1 MVMHVA
7 ARRGWTSNA
16 LRMILIL
23 FAVSLT
29 ISGFGPSA
37 SARLGGFEDGR
48 DAATRLDVATTS
60 LRFHPKTHRYKWSF
74 STFERFRLRNGGS
87 FVLFVDSVGAAR
99 WDYRLYVWNDSGS
112 SGIFCDGQL
121 RAGVGGSQRFRP
133 RRWDV
138 KPKSGWCTFKPIR
151 KNKMIQWRVMTVRD
165 VHPPFGHAVD
175 RAPDAGW
182 F

>member
-1 MVMHVA
+1 MAIHVA
-7 ARRGWTSNA
+7 TSRCRASKA
-16 LRMILIL
+16 LRMLLIPL
-23 FAVSLT
+23 AVSLT
-29 ISGFGPSA
+29 ILGFSPAA
-37 SARLGGFEDGR
+37 SARLGGFTDGK

-87 FVLFVDSVGAAR
+87 FVLLVDSVGAAR

-112 SGIFCDGQL
+112 SGIFCDRQM
-121 RAGVGGSQRFRP
+121 RPGVGGSQRFRP
-133 RRWDV
+133 GRWDV

-165 VHPPFGHAVD
+165 VQPPFEAAVD
-175 RAPDAGW
+175 RAPDTGW